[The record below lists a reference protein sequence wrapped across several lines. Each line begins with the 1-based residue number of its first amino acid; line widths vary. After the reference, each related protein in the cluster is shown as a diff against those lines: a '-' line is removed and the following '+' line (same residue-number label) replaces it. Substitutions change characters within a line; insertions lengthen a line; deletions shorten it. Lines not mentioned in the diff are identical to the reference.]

1 MEWKTEAPKKQVGVT
16 WVLELIHAIVI
27 THTIY
32 YYSVIRYGDRRAVLE
47 LTTAGDIAVF
57 MTAIIGPAVQGFYAH
72 RIYILSS
79 HWIIPAIVWLLCFL
93 RFMSTLTLGAITRG
107 TLDTLA
113 SQHEWQW
120 LFVTTLV
127 LSASTDVLITASL
140 CYYLWPH
147 RGATFRRTKTII
159 DKLILWTIETGLV
172 TSCGTTIQLI
182 LFFVAEDYIWMAL
195 YLISTR
201 LFSNSLMAS
210 LNARANLRSLNEASD
225 FNLNSNLN
233 FDLWSTRPT
242 EINIAMTSIREQ
254 RSADIELGKPQRPDS
269 GPAELILQ
277 TRK

>member
-1 MEWKTEAPKKQVGVT
+1 MADQPLNLSTTLGALVIGVLVSIFLFGVVTLQTFTYYKKFPDDRWLLKTFVGVT

-201 LFSNSLMAS
+201 CMFLC
-210 LNARANLRSLNEASD
+210 
-225 FNLNSNLN
+225 
-233 FDLWSTRPT
+233 
-242 EINIAMTSIREQ
+242 
-254 RSADIELGKPQRPDS
+254 G
-269 GPAELILQ
+269 
-277 TRK
+277 

>member
-159 DKLILWTIETGLV
+159 DKLILWTIETGLLWDNNPADPGEEHSH
-172 TSCGTTIQLI
+172 TSASAAHSLEVLRGRG
-182 LFFVAEDYIWMAL
+182 L
-195 YLISTR
+195 YLDGT
-201 LFSNSLMAS
+201 LLDKYSLYVLM
-210 LNARANLRSLNEASD
+210 
-225 FNLNSNLN
+225 
-233 FDLWSTRPT
+233 W
-242 EINIAMTSIREQ
+242 MTF
-254 RSADIELGKPQRPDS
+254 A
-269 GPAELILQ
+269 
-277 TRK
+277 